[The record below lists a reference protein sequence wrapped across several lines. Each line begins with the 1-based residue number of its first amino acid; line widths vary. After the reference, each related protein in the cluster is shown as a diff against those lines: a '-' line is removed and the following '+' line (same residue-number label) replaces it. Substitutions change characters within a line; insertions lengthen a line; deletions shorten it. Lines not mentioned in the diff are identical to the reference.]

1 MNMNIIL
8 LEDMDNLGYADDV
21 VDVKPG
27 YARNFLIPR
36 GKAVVA
42 NKANMVELE
51 KRNEVK
57 RKEDEKLAEKIQ
69 DFKAALEKAS
79 IELAA
84 KVGTSGKLF
93 GSVTTLQLSDKIKE
107 TTGFDIDRRKIE
119 ILDEISVLGNYNAK
133 INLPQDETAEFA
145 FDVVAE

>member
-1 MNMNIIL
+1 MDIIL
-8 LEDMDNLGYADDV
+8 LEDMDNLGFVDDV

-42 NKANMVELE
+42 NKRNMAELDKRMDE
-51 KRNEVK
+51 KK
-57 RKEDEKLAEKIQ
+57 KEEEKLAEKIQ
-69 DFKAALEKAS
+69 DFKAALEKAT
-79 IELAA
+79 IEIPA
-84 KVGTSGKLF
+84 KIGTSGKLF

-119 ILDEISVLGNYNAK
+119 ILEDITVLGNYNAK
-133 INLPQDETAEFA
+133 INLPQEAEAEFGFA
-145 FDVVAE
+145 VVEE